1 VAPDVN
7 RLPLIPLPAGPLRGA
22 VTFTLIVCN
31 TAVCC
36 VPLFLLALVKLLVP
50 HAAARRALSA
60 ALTRIAETWTATNT
74 RILAL
79 TQRIRW
85 EVRGLEGLERR
96 AWYLVIANHR
106 SWADILALQTVC
118 NRRIPFLKFFLK
130 EKLRWVPVMGLAWW
144 ALDMPFMKR
153 YSRADLERRPEL
165 RGADLATTR
174 RACERFRDIPTA
186 VINFVE
192 GTRYTAAKHAA
203 AGAPYRNVLPPRAGG
218 VAFVLG
224 AMGTILNEILDVTV
238 AYPAGAGGFWDLCC
252 GRVSHIII
260 EVERHPIE
268 PWLRAGDYAA
278 DAAFRARFQAWLA
291 DLWARKDARLAEL
304 LVRPPHAESAGG
316 PQA

>member
-1 VAPDVN
+1 MI
-7 RLPLIPLPAGPLRGA
+7 RSPLIPLPSGPLRGA
-22 VTFTLIVCN
+22 LTFTLIVLN

-36 VPLFLLALVKLLVP
+36 VPLFALALVKLLTP
-50 HAAARRALSA
+50 RAAARRALSR
-60 ALTRIAETWTATNT
+60 ALTRIAETWIAANS

-85 EVRGLEGLERR
+85 QVRGIEGLERR

-106 SWADILALQTVC
+106 SWVDILALQAVC

-130 EKLRWVPVMGLAWW
+130 ERLRWVPVMGLAWW

-153 YSRADLERRPEL
+153 YSRTHLERHPEL
-165 RGADLATTR
+165 RGTDLATTR
-174 RACERFRDIPTA
+174 RACERFRAIPTA

-203 AGAPYRNVLPPRAGG
+203 AGSAYRHVLPPRAGG

-224 AMGTILNEILDVTV
+224 AMGTILNEILDVTI
-238 AYPAGAGGFWDLCC
+238 AYPAGVGGLWDLCC
-252 GRVSHIII
+252 GRVSQIVI
-260 EVERHPIE
+260 EVERRPIE
-268 PWLRAGDYAA
+268 PWLGAGDYAD

-291 DLWARKDARLAEL
+291 DLWARKDARLEQL
-304 LVRPPHAESAGG
+304 LGCPPPA
-316 PQA
+316 